1 MNTQCPKCKQVFE
14 TEENAVGQWVKCPEC
29 GGEWCVLT
37 PDEEQKIIDT
47 ERQKA
52 IDEAKI
58 PEEVKKSEI
67 IKAELYKNWIRDYS
81 WIKVCPVCKKRYFA
95 NYYRDK
101 NKYFQCSC
109 GQYVKIDEPEKH
121 FFWTCV
127 NYFQMLCIFALMIGV
142 FIGIPAFLIAWGIS
156 SCSST
161 SSVNSH
167 ATSQRKSTISRES
180 GKIDAWV
187 FTQYLVEQ
195 HLKSPKS
202 AKFPFGGAQNHVE
215 ETVPGIYIIR
225 SYVDAKNA
233 FGAEIRQHFFCKLQR
248 KSDGKF
254 EVLQLTFQ

>member
-1 MNTQCPKCKQVFE
+1 MKIQCPACNAEYEV
-14 TEENAVGQWVKCPEC
+14 EESCIGQKVECEC
-29 GGEWCVLT
+29 GHKW
-37 PDEEQKIIDT
+37 
-47 ERQKA
+47 KA
-52 IDEAKI
+52 R
-58 PEEVKKSEI
+58 PTEI
-67 IKAELYKNWIRDYS
+67 IKAKLYKRWIRDYS

-95 NYYRDK
+95 NYKEDK
-101 NKYFQCSC
+101 NKYLQCSC

-121 FFWTCV
+121 PLWDCLYCLNMFAI
-127 NYFQMLCIFALMIGV
+127 LALMIGV

-167 ATSQRKSTISRES
+167 EKLPHKSTFSRES

-195 HLKSPKS
+195 YLKSPKS

>member
-37 PDEEQKIIDT
+37 PDEEQKIIDA

-52 IDEAKI
+52 IEEAK
-58 PEEVKKSEI
+58 PKPAEEKEKKKSNIFFDLLYLLRALLYLI
-67 IKAELYKNWIRDYS
+67 ITVSI
-81 WIKVCPVCKKRYFA
+81 
-95 NYYRDK
+95 
-101 NKYFQCSC
+101 
-109 GQYVKIDEPEKH
+109 
-121 FFWTCV
+121 
-127 NYFQMLCIFALMIGV
+127 V
-142 FIGIPAFLIAWGIS
+142 FGIPVALIVWGVR
-156 SCSST
+156 SCSSVVSQP
-161 SSVNSH
+161 SSGSY
-167 ATSQRKSTISRES
+167 R

-202 AKFPFGGAQNHVE
+202 ARFEYGGAERVE
-215 ETVPGIYIIR
+215 ETVSGIYIIR

-248 KSDGKF
+248 KPDGKF